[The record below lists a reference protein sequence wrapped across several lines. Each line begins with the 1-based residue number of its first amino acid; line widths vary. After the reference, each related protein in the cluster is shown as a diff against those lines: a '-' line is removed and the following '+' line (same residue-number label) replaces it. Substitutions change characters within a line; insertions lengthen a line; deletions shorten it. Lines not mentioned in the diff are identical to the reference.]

1 LEDGSVDAAFVN
13 MVLHHREYPA
23 AMLREM
29 VRVVRPGGT
38 VAITAEVEHP
48 YAWMRDEHA
57 DVWPEF
63 GSAQVEHFF
72 GEAGLE
78 GYGYES
84 LGIHH
89 CIPST
94 TSGEIADIGIFA
106 AGGTVPR

>member
-1 LEDGSVDAAFVN
+1 
-13 MVLHHREYPA
+13 
-23 AMLREM
+23 
-29 VRVVRPGGT
+29 
-38 VAITAEVEHP
+38 
-48 YAWMRDEHA
+48 
-57 DVWPEF
+57 
-63 GSAQVEHFF
+63 VEHFF

-89 CIPST
+89 CIPPT

>member
-1 LEDGSVDAAFVN
+1 
-13 MVLHHREYPA
+13 
-23 AMLREM
+23 
-29 VRVVRPGGT
+29 
-38 VAITAEVEHP
+38 
-48 YAWMRDEHA
+48 MRDEHA
-57 DVWPEF
+57 DVWPGF
-63 GSAQVEHFF
+63 DSAQVEHFL

-89 CIPST
+89 CIPPT